1 MQIQKLQNGYKC
13 IFKTSAMISII
24 TPGDQAFYSISYCT
38 FRLGLRTGAQV
49 LIRGIFSHKVCRT
62 QIPGGENRADNI
74 IIKYTQ
80 PSKKA
85 FKKTILYPVFF
96 IWATTFLKSL
106 KGTVHEIFDQ
116 YFCPKSLSGRFHVT
130 RFVSFSRRYAI
141 VKLKII
147 NNLFS

>member
-24 TPGDQAFYSISYCT
+24 TPGDQAFFSISYIQAWT
-38 FRLGLRTGAQV
+38 ENRGLGLDKGDLLPQ
-49 LIRGIFSHKVCRT
+49 SRT

-85 FKKTILYPVFF
+85 F
-96 IWATTFLKSL
+96 
-106 KGTVHEIFDQ
+106 
-116 YFCPKSLSGRFHVT
+116 
-130 RFVSFSRRYAI
+130 
-141 VKLKII
+141 
-147 NNLFS
+147 